1 MLFFS
6 VLFNLLPA
14 NQAIFLCLFFFFFFI
29 FRTILAIP
37 ILIRNTTLTIA
48 LAIPTGVPMTVVN
61 EAQETALDAPD
72 QTSKV
77 LSAQPSAV
85 IYVLSVLLLF
95 FPPWLSATKDLFF
108 SLILLNLN
116 LELSMDIELSS
127 YQHTLGQRYNFIF
140 HNWSTDFH

>member
-1 MLFFS
+1 M
-6 VLFNLLPA
+6 
-14 NQAIFLCLFFFFFFI
+14 
-29 FRTILAIP
+29 AIP

-95 FPPWLSATKDLFF
+95 FLPWLSATKNVFF
-108 SLILLNLN
+108 L
-116 LELSMDIELSS
+116 
-127 YQHTLGQRYNFIF
+127 
-140 HNWSTDFH
+140 

>member
-14 NQAIFLCLFFFFFFI
+14 NQAIFLCLFFFFFFV

-95 FPPWLSATKDLFF
+95 FPPWLSATKYLFF
-108 SLILLNLN
+108 SLILLNMN